1 MIRVVP
7 MEVSMEW
14 LLFVLTAIIYVTTFL
29 VLQMIADRFRDY
41 ILHQDT
47 LIVPGSNADTRNDTT
62 KNVIGGNKIEPTK
75 MGAVNFRFDSQVRG
89 VYRELHDTLDVSVFK

>member
-29 VLQMIADRFRDY
+29 VLQVIADRFRDY
-41 ILHQDT
+41 IQHQDT
-47 LIVPGSNADTRNDTT
+47 FIVTGSNHAIQHDTT
-62 KNVIGGNKIEPTK
+62 KNVTDGDENETGKSSSTSSHI
-75 MGAVNFRFDSQVRG
+75 DSQSRG
-89 VYRELHDTLDVSVFK
+89 VYRELHEKLDVSVFM